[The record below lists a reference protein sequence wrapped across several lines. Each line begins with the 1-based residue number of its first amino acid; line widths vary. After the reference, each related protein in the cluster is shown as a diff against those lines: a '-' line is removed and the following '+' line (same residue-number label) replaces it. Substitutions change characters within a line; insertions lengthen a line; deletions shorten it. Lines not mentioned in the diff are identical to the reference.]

1 MLLAFANDATDTDIS
16 SSDNDTTSA
25 ETFDSV
31 ATNWSSVDLQFP
43 FSKSIDFPTGGQLCQ
58 SEWTFK
64 NNINGQDTIYFY
76 QSK

>member
-31 ATNWSSVDLQFP
+31 ATNWGSADPQFP
-43 FSKSIDFPTGGQLCQ
+43 FSKKIDFPAGGQLCPKQ
-58 SEWTFK
+58 MNFREFR
-64 NNINGQDTIYFY
+64 TI
-76 QSK
+76 